1 MEKRVRQRYCCVLVQ
16 QIIRAKRRDKKIET
30 VPSGE
35 DHEDAKS
42 PK

>member
-1 MEKRVRQRYCCVLVQ
+1 MFSVFVL

-30 VPSGE
+30 VSSGE
-35 DHEDAKS
+35 DHEDAKT